1 MKKVI
6 TLFLG
11 LLLSQVV
18 LSQETVIWGSEVV
31 DLSSE
36 FGPYEY
42 SGIQALHKPN
52 VLPGGGDNPNAWR
65 PKNQGGE
72 EFIMVSFEEPI
83 KAKQV
88 AIAESENPGA
98 VRHIYAY
105 DADYNEYDLFP
116 QLVPRALPIESR
128 LLNLFFE
135 ETSYE
140 IHAIRIVLDAE
151 AVPGYN
157 SIDAIGISASNI
169 PINVLINLARN
180 VDETVS
186 TDRLGKNV
194 NSSYQEHSPVLSP
207 DGKRLYFSR
216 QYHPDNVGGADD
228 QEDIWVSE
236 MDEETGEWLPA
247 KNVGEP
253 LNTAGPN
260 FISSISV
267 VDGKEVVV
275 LGNEY
280 GKKGR
285 MFTGVS
291 YATRTGDT
299 FSAPESIKMDNFYNY
314 SQNADFFMVPGGKR
328 MLLSAER
335 DDSYGLRD
343 LYVTT
348 QRPDGTWTEPLNLG
362 GDINTV
368 GDEES
373 PFLAEDTKTMYFS
386 TNGLSGYGGKDIYVA
401 LRLDESWEKWS
412 VPENLGAGI
421 NKKGDDEYFSIPS
434 NGQYAY
440 FTRGD
445 VGEDMDIF
453 TFKVED
459 LFIEKEGPVY
469 ESMRH
474 LVPESEEVFILIAG
488 KTIDAKTGEII
499 AGANVAIERL
509 PDGVDIGETF
519 SNSQGE
525 YSVVVRPG
533 AKYGLVP
540 SAEGYISQDEN
551 IDLNEATAS
560 DTLEI
565 DLKLS
570 RVEKD
575 VVIVLNNIFF
585 DFDKAVLKTGSYAE
599 LDRVLKYLKDG
610 TIQKISISGHTDS
623 VGDDDYNLGLS
634 RKRARAVYNYIVS
647 NGISKDRISSEGKG
661 ETEPSVPNTTP
672 ENRQKNRRVEFRIV
686 D

>member
-1 MKKVI
+1 MKRAL

-11 LLLSQVV
+11 LTIAQMAF
-18 LSQETVIWGSEVV
+18 SQETVIWGTDVV

-36 FGPYEY
+36 YGPYEY

-65 PKNQGGE
+65 PKNQNGE
-72 EFIMVSFEEPI
+72 EFIMVSFENPI
-83 KAKQV
+83 RAKQV

-98 VRHIYAY
+98 VKHIYAY

-135 ETSYE
+135 ETAYE

-157 SIDAIGISASNI
+157 SIDAIGISRSNI

-180 VDETVS
+180 VDEGVS

-247 KNVGEP
+247 KNVGPP
-253 LNTAGPN
+253 LNTKGPN

-299 FSAPESIKMDNFYNY
+299 FSEPESIKIDNFYNY
-314 SQNADFFMVPGGKR
+314 SQNADFFMVPGGKS

-348 QRPDGTWTEPLNLG
+348 QRNDGSWTEPLNLG

-373 PFLAEDTKTMYFS
+373 PFLAEDAKTMYFS

-401 LRLDESWEKWS
+401 LRLDDSWTKWS
-412 VPENLGAGI
+412 IPENLGAGI
-421 NKKGDDEYFSIPS
+421 NKEGDDEYFSIPS

-453 TFKVED
+453 TFKVDE
-459 LFIEKEGPVY
+459 LFVKKEGPVY

-474 LVPESEEVFILIAG
+474 LIPEQPEI
-488 KTIDAKTGEII
+488 TIVGRTINNKTGEVIP
-499 AGANVAIERL
+499 GASVVVERL
-509 PDGVDIGETF
+509 PDGVDIGETT
-519 SNSQGE
+519 SDDGGN
-525 YSVVVRPG
+525 YSVIVRPG
-533 AKYGLVP
+533 ARYGLIP
-540 SAEGYISQDEN
+540 SAEGFISQDEN
-551 IDLNEATAS
+551 IDLNDATES
-560 DTLEI
+560 DSVTV

-570 RVEKD
+570 PVEKD

-599 LDRVLKYLKDG
+599 LDRVMKYLKDG
-610 TIQKISISGHTDS
+610 TIGKIKITGHTDS

-634 RKRARAVYNYIVS
+634 RKRARAVYTYLVS
-647 NGISKDRISSEGKG
+647 NGVSKDQISSEGKG
-661 ETEPSVPNTTP
+661 ETEPAVPNTTA
-672 ENRQKNRRVEFRIV
+672 ENRQKNRRVEFKIV
-686 D
+686 E